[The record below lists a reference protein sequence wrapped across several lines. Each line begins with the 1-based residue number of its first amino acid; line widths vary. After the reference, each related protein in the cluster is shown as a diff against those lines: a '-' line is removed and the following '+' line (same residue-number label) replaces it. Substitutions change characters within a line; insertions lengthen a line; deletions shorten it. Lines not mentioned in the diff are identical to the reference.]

1 MVERLKEKQ
10 MSHITKH
17 PTKVRDITMLAF
29 VAAKLNNAVQATEE
43 VKMFGS
49 QKVEA
54 VLQVKLKGWRY
65 PIAIDKDGNIH
76 YDHFGSDTDTMKYL
90 GELLQAYNVGRT
102 EAIIPFD
109 QVESYNTETLEN
121 GDIKMVLEYA

>member
-1 MVERLKEKQ
+1 

-17 PTKVRDITMLAF
+17 PTKVRDITLLAH
-29 VAAKLNNAVQATEE
+29 VAAKLNNAVRATEE

-54 VLQVKLKGWRY
+54 VLQVRLKGWRY

-76 YDHFGSDTDTMKYL
+76 YDHFGSQPNTMKHL
-90 GELLQAYNVGRT
+90 GELLQAYNVERT

-109 QVESYNTETLEN
+109 EVESYHTETLQN
-121 GDIKMVLEYA
+121 GDVKMVLEYA